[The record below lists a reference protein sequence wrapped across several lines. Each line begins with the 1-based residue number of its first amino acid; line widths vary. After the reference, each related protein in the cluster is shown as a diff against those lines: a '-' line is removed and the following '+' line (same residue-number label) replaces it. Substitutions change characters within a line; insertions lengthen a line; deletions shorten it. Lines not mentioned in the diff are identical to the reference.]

1 MPEMN
6 TQLTSAKGYNVNR
19 MRFSKPIVGNIP
31 DSKPAISFKRIN
43 ITTKNED
50 GTEGELIIP
59 TTELFSFG
67 VSENKS
73 QETGNVNG
81 YVMPLC
87 LYNKD
92 GASEEEKDFVTTFN
106 NIVEAAKKHLLDNKD
121 EIEKYDLDER
131 DLKNFNPLYYKK
143 EKGKIVEGQGPTLY
157 AKLIVSKKQ
166 DKIVSFFTDR
176 DDNPLNA
183 LDLLG
188 KYCYANAAI
197 KFESMFI
204 GNKISFQVK
213 LYEASVRLS
222 NSGMRRLIT
231 KSRPVAETE
240 VKIDT
245 STSVPLNIKA
255 SDDDDANSVG
265 SIAESDSEDEPKPTP
280 VLKKTVAKTVKRP
293 VAKKA

>member
-1 MPEMN
+1 MPELN

-19 MRFSKPIVGNIP
+19 MRFSKPIIGNIP

-92 GASEEEKDFVTTFN
+92 GASEEEEDFVKTFN

-131 DLKNFNPLYYKK
+131 DLKSFNPLYYKK

-231 KSRPVAETE
+231 KARPVAETE
-240 VKIDT
+240 VKIAT

-255 SDDDDANSVG
+255 DDDDANSVG

-280 VLKKTVAKTVKRP
+280 VLKKPVAKTVKRP
-293 VAKKA
+293 IAKKA